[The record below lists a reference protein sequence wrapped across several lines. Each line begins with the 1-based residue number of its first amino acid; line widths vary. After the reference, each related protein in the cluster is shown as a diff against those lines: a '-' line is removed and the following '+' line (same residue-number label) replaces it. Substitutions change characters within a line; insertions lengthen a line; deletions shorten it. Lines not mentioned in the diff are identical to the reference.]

1 MSISRHGRSSYCTE
15 RAKSAELQRGA
26 QPMKYVLLFGE
37 TKERAKQWEAMP
49 EAQRLAAYAPIN
61 QWFGKDSRKITGGHA
76 LQHHR
81 TATTVKF
88 NNGKP
93 VVTDG
98 PFIEG
103 KESIGGYAEV
113 TVADLDEALEMAKS
127 WPAGGPVEVR
137 PVVDRGE
144 PQR

>member
-1 MSISRHGRSSYCTE
+1 
-15 RAKSAELQRGA
+15 
-26 QPMKYVLLFGE
+26 MKYVLLFGE
-37 TKERAKQWEAMP
+37 TKDRAKQWEAMP
-49 EAQRLAAYAPIN
+49 EAQRMAAYAPIT
-61 QWFGKDSRKITGGHA
+61 QWFEKYSSKITGGYE
-76 LQHHR
+76 LQPER

-88 NNGKP
+88 TNGKP

-103 KESIGGYAEV
+103 KETIGGYAEV
-113 TVADLDEALEMAKS
+113 TVADLDEALEMAKG
-127 WPAGGPVEVR
+127 WPTGGAVEVR

>member
-1 MSISRHGRSSYCTE
+1 
-15 RAKSAELQRGA
+15 
-26 QPMKYVLLFGE
+26 MKYVLLFGE
-37 TKERAKQWEAMP
+37 TKDRAKQWEAMP
-49 EAQRLAAYAPIN
+49 EAQKQAAYAPIN
-61 QWFGKDSRKITGGHA
+61 EWFGKYSSKITGGYE
-76 LQHHR
+76 LQPER

-103 KESIGGYAEV
+103 KEAIGGYAEV
-113 TVADLDEALEMAKS
+113 TVADLDEAIEMAKG
-127 WPAGGPVEVR
+127 WPTGGPVEVR

>member
-1 MSISRHGRSSYCTE
+1 
-15 RAKSAELQRGA
+15 
-26 QPMKYVLLFGE
+26 MKYVLLFGD
-37 TKERAKQWEAMP
+37 TKERAKQWDSMP
-49 EAQRLAAYAPIN
+49 EAQKVAAYGPIN
-61 QWFGKDSRKITGGHA
+61 QWFGKYGNKITGGHE
-76 LQHHR
+76 LQPER

-88 NNGKP
+88 NNGKA

-103 KESIGGYAEV
+103 KEVIGGYAEV
-113 TVADLDEALEMAKS
+113 NVADLDEAIKMAKE
-127 WPAGGPVEVR
+127 WPTGGLVEVR

>member
-1 MSISRHGRSSYCTE
+1 
-15 RAKSAELQRGA
+15 
-26 QPMKYVLLFGE
+26 MKYVLLFGD

-49 EAQRLAAYAPIN
+49 DAQKEAAYAPIN
-61 QWFGKDSRKITGGHA
+61 KWFERYGSKIIGGYE
-76 LQHHR
+76 LQPDR

-88 NNGKP
+88 SSGKP

-113 TVADLDEALEMAKS
+113 NVADLDEAIDMAKG
-127 WPAGGPVEVR
+127 WPTGGVVEVR

>member
-1 MSISRHGRSSYCTE
+1 
-15 RAKSAELQRGA
+15 
-26 QPMKYVLLFGE
+26 MKYVLLFGE
-37 TKERAKQWEAMP
+37 TKERAKQWESMP
-49 EAQRLAAYAPIN
+49 EAQRQAAYAPIN
-61 QWFGKDSRKITGGHA
+61 QWFEKYGSKITGGHE
-76 LQHHR
+76 LQPER

-88 NNGKP
+88 SNGKP

-113 TVADLDEALEMAKS
+113 TVADLDEAIEMAKG
-127 WPAGGPVEVR
+127 WPTGGLVEVR

>member
-1 MSISRHGRSSYCTE
+1 
-15 RAKSAELQRGA
+15 
-26 QPMKYVLLFGE
+26 MKYVLLFGE
-37 TKERAKQWEAMP
+37 TKDRAKQWDAMS
-49 EAQRLAAYAPIN
+49 EAQKKAAYAPIN
-61 QWFGKDSRKITGGHA
+61 QWFERYGSKITGGHE
-76 LQHHR
+76 LQPER
-81 TATTVKF
+81 TATTIKF

-113 TVADLDEALEMAKS
+113 NVADLDEAIEMAKG
-127 WPAGGPVEVR
+127 WPTGGLVEVR
-137 PVVDRGE
+137 PVVDRGD

>member
-1 MSISRHGRSSYCTE
+1 MSIPARPCSSYCTK
-15 RAKSAELQRGA
+15 RHGRLHAKE
-26 QPMKYVLLFGE
+26 QPMKYVLLFTG
-37 TKERAKQWEAMP
+37 TKEGERAWETMP
-49 EAQRLAAYAPIN
+49 EAQRNGAMAQVD
-61 QWFGKDSRKITGGHA
+61 QWFQKHASKIRGGFQ
-76 LQHHR
+76 LQPER
-81 TATTVKF
+81 TATTVRF
-88 NNGKP
+88 NHGKP

-113 TVADLDEALEMAKS
+113 DVADLDEAIEMAKG
-127 WPAGGPVEVR
+127 WPTGGPVEVR

>member
-1 MSISRHGRSSYCTE
+1 MR
-15 RAKSAELQRGA
+15 
-26 QPMKYVLLFGE
+26 
-37 TKERAKQWEAMP
+37 
-49 EAQRLAAYAPIN
+49 EAQRQAADGRIPQWSGKYA
-61 QWFGKDSRKITGGHA
+61 SKITGGHE
-76 LQHHR
+76 LQPER
-81 TATTVKF
+81 TATTIRF

-103 KESIGGYAEV
+103 KETIGGYAEV
-113 TVADLDEALEMAKS
+113 TVADLDEAIEMAKG
-127 WPAGGPVEVR
+127 WPTGGLVEVR

>member
-1 MSISRHGRSSYCTE
+1 
-15 RAKSAELQRGA
+15 
-26 QPMKYVLLFGE
+26 MKYVLLFGE
-37 TKERAKQWEAMP
+37 TRDRVKQWEALP
-49 EAQRLAAYAPIN
+49 EAQKQAAYGQIA
-61 QWFGKDSRKITGGHA
+61 QWFGQHAGKITRGNE
-76 LQHHR
+76 LQPER
-81 TATTVKF
+81 TATTVRF

-113 TVADLDEALEMAKS
+113 NAADLDEAIEMAKG
-127 WPAGGPVEVR
+127 WPTGGPVEVR
-137 PVVDRGE
+137 PVADREE